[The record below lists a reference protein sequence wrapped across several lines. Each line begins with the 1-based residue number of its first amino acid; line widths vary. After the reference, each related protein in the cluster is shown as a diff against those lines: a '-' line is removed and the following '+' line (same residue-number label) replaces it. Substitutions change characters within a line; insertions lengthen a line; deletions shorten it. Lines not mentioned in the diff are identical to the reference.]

1 MQQWGSVVVQG
12 IPAVGLILAGGYRRT
27 GWLICL
33 LGQVAAVT
41 FGLSTGMIGYLA
53 WAPVYVVIYV
63 SNWIRWNKKER
74 GKDAG
79 SVCDLRHRRD
89 DCVDA
94 R

>member
-1 MQQWGSVVVQG
+1 MQQWGSFVVQG
-12 IPAVGLILAGGYRRT
+12 IPAIGLLLAGNFRRT

-41 FGLSTGMIGYLA
+41 FGLSTGMLGYLA
-53 WAPVYVVIYV
+53 WAPIYITIYTV
-63 SNWIRWNKKER
+63 NWINWSKRKER
-74 GKDAG
+74 GDAPTR
-79 SVCDLRHRRD
+79 DLRHRRD